1 MSNEH
6 NNFDSKSGSA
16 PRNDFDQ
23 EESSFDIMEWVWRFL
38 RYWYLFVISV
48 AIMLGL
54 AYLKN
59 RKWQPQYYTEAKIMI
74 DANRGGGNYA
84 FMQGFGGGMDYR
96 NSNNQ
101 LLVLGSYDL
110 IRRTVEKL
118 PFQIDYFSRG
128 RFKTNNLYGVEPA
141 KIIIEGLSEQAYQH
155 EFRITMLNANEYV
168 IRLEDERGQ
177 QQYPEW
183 EVKGVFG
190 EPIENPFFSGTVVKL
205 YSLDN
210 NASFLFRFRDLGSLE
225 NEFASRLPLEGMT
238 FTFCTWSLLC

>member
-1 MSNEH
+1 MNNNINSNGV
-6 NNFDSKSGSA
+6 NPTQPS
-16 PRNDFDQ
+16 PRNDFDN

-38 RYWYLFVISV
+38 RYWYLFVISL

-59 RKWQPQYYTEAKIMI
+59 RKWQPHYYTEAKIMI

-118 PFQIDYFSRG
+118 PFQIDYYSRG
-128 RFKTNNLYGVEPA
+128 RLKTNNLYG
-141 KIIIEGLSEQAYQH
+141 L
-155 EFRITMLNANEYV
+155 
-168 IRLEDERGQ
+168 
-177 QQYPEW
+177 
-183 EVKGVFG
+183 
-190 EPIENPFFSGTVVKL
+190 EPISNIIYGVSDTVYHYALRFSYCFK
-205 YSLDN
+205 D
-210 NASFLFRFRDLGSLE
+210 D
-225 NEFASRLPLEGMT
+225 
-238 FTFCTWSLLC
+238 